1 MVGPPPGIEYE
12 GWVFSAAVEPGTDR
26 LIAVTLGCVD
36 CHGGNEKVVASLA
49 LSRDSS
55 LYRSLMDQ
63 AHVQPRFPEFW
74 NYPSSRNPEISYARL
89 NYESPEFVR
98 FMNPSDYRVVRQACG
113 ACHTKQIQAAER
125 SIMSTGA
132 MLWGGGAYN
141 NGILPFKKYVL
152 GEHYQALTGEERK
165 EAEESGAP
173 LSVSGIL
180 KANVAPDAN
189 MESKGVLPLLAPLPA
204 YEVLPPA
211 DIFRVF
217 ERGGRLIG
225 NTFAEVGLP
234 NESGSIQRLE
244 EPGRPDIRQSNRGPA
259 TGARIAI
266 PVLNITKTR
275 LNDPFTWFLEV
286 VPAIVGGGLLVALY
300 RRFRFTDLVCVLIL
314 LHAIIL
320 MIGVIE
326 LTSGVTDNRT
336 RSSSSTTGTKSNC
349 TPKSLN

>member
-1 MVGPPPGIEYE
+1 MTRSSLFQFLLLVLLGIGAALASEGEEPVEREYVQAKDAPGHQSQAEADAK
-12 GWVFSAAVEPGTDR
+12 SAGCISCHTKTDR
-26 LIAVTLGCVD
+26 NSMHDNEAVTLGCVD

-259 TGARIAI
+259 T
-266 PVLNITKTR
+266 
-275 LNDPFTWFLEV
+275 
-286 VPAIVGGGLLVALY
+286 
-300 RRFRFTDLVCVLIL
+300 
-314 LHAIIL
+314 
-320 MIGVIE
+320 
-326 LTSGVTDNRT
+326 
-336 RSSSSTTGTKSNC
+336 
-349 TPKSLN
+349 